1 MSTCEKATV
10 GTGTSTGV
18 ANAETN
24 ASDAKANAQNEDLF
38 DVAQALTSLGRK
50 VSDREPSPT
59 TTTDTSVVAQV
70 RGSASNTFAEFSSS
84 SQLPETVD
92 GRLMNSAMSASSSSA
107 ITEGPKATEKD
118 PFDDQTYGRFPD
130 VLRLMMDYAT
140 AEGCKKPPYQRA
152 ASWSDDGKSIV
163 ILDKTLFC
171 ELILPLFFKRT
182 KFPSF
187 VRKLFRW
194 GFSRVTSKAIR
205 RSKNQ
210 IFAHPDFVRMAPG
223 ANVSSIAAS
232 SGATFA
238 AGATTMPSAPL
249 QQSGA
254 VIPASVPPGQVN
266 AVSPRLT
273 PPAFDPSQVPPGA
286 MALLSN
292 GIQTNPQEEAVA
304 QLLARR
310 HQLEVE
316 WEMLQEEAKIAKIQA
331 ALVGNGQRLPP
342 AAPTGAAFL
351 SSAGANPSCFPHP
364 HPHAQAQAQAQA
376 QAHAHA
382 HALGVV
388 GNTMLTS
395 SSTQPSVEQA
405 YYMAINGNGEAF
417 RRVSLEP
424 VPAPAPLT
432 ATPHA
437 FPGQAFFDPQE
448 LSAAIAARAAAAAA
462 TIPGR
467 PATATA
473 TMVAGGHLPAPTL
486 PGRPES
492 ERDVI
497 NAAVYALHNSH

>member
-10 GTGTSTGV
+10 GTGTGTGA
-18 ANAETN
+18 ANAGTN

-50 VSDREPSPT
+50 VSDGEPSPT
-59 TTTDTSVVAQV
+59 TTTTTDTCTSVVAQV
-70 RGSASNTFAEFSSS
+70 RGSASNSFAEFSSPPE
-84 SQLPETVD
+84 LPETVD
-92 GRLMNSAMSASSSSA
+92 GRLTSSAMSASSSSSKSSVA
-107 ITEGPKATEKD
+107 ITEGPKSTEND
-118 PFDDQTYGRFPD
+118 STDDQTYGRFPD
-130 VLRLMMDYAT
+130 ILRLMMDYAT

-210 IFAHPDFVRMAPG
+210 IFAHPDFVRMAP
-223 ANVSSIAAS
+223 S
-232 SGATFA
+232 ATM
-238 AGATTMPSAPL
+238 MPSAPL

-254 VIPASVPPGQVN
+254 AIPASVPPRQVN

-310 HQLEVE
+310 QQLEVE
-316 WEMLQEEAKIAKIQA
+316 WEMLQEEAKIAKLQA
-331 ALVGNGQRLPP
+331 ALVGNAQRLPP

-364 HPHAQAQAQAQA
+364 HPHPHPHS
-376 QAHAHA
+376 HAHT
-382 HALGVV
+382 HALGV
-388 GNTMLTS
+388 GGSTMLPS
-395 SSTQPSVEQA
+395 SSMKPSAEQA

-424 VPAPAPLT
+424 APAPAPLT

-462 TIPGR
+462 MPGR
-467 PATATA
+467 PETATA
-473 TMVAGGHLPAPTL
+473 AMVAGGHLPAPTL

-492 ERDVI
+492 ERGIFD
-497 NAAVYALHNSH
+497 AAVYALHNSH